1 MGYYF
6 KMYKNDL
13 ENFYLPMA
21 SSNKRGLPMGLMEV
35 AFGPVIKSF
44 SCTIVEECISTINEN
59 ESLVTIEIEQN
70 IDKETNNRTIVL
82 VPRNY
87 PLSDKIKVHLVNY
100 MDETY
105 IDLDYN
111 DYRKNKVRYY
121 FTLTKRECASYIF
134 KNGDTRSIKTAIW
147 NNDHTNYTLEN
158 VLIEPVI
165 SVQPDSDL
173 FTFYTSELDNRNFS
187 TSRNSHNAYEKQIYN
202 IENEYVFITK
212 EFFTSLNDCIYFT
225 KTKREEPRITNKLEK
240 QWSWD
245 CKPLN
250 MSKKETKMTK
260 IKDIKLNGPATILFT
275 IDNKKVVV
283 KCRPGDD
290 YDPEKGIL
298 MALCK
303 YIYSSNTNRNNWT
316 EVFNIPYSDEI
327 DVEKVIA
334 MTIVKCYFYKNDK
347 DWHYNY
353 VLKYMY
359 NAVNLKTED
368 RVKALKALDYSVER
382 IARCLGVT
390 KWFVKDVLD
399 KAKAVKT
406 TTNKPKIT
414 VTGTKDPYIESLLKK
429 KPELKNNA
437 NPCEVPDHKPCNAEE
452 LPTKQKDVISD
463 QDIIDLFNKGYSIS
477 KISKELG
484 LTEYFVK
491 KYLDAY
497 TNPKTEKKAG
507 RILRK
512 ALKSAQKEK
521 KDNKPIKH
529 VRRTQIDY
537 PDYLDKETCDI
548 VLERTKEK
556 YKDHDKIQYLSELQ
570 KYFIMEC
577 KREYIVT
584 HYGNGYDMYAIAKVL
599 GINAAS
605 VQRIWNAYKSGKEK

>member
-21 SSNKRGLPMGLMEV
+21 NSNKRGLPMGLMEV

-59 ESLVTIEIEQN
+59 ESVVIIEIEQN
-70 IDKETNNRTIVL
+70 IDKETNNRTTIL

-87 PLSDKIKVHLVNY
+87 PVGDKIKVHLVNY
-100 MDETY
+100 IDEAY

-111 DYRKNKVRYY
+111 DYRKNKIRYY
-121 FTLTKRECASYIF
+121 FALTKQQQDKFIKNSSNGESIIMMDWNSSDRSLF
-134 KNGDTRSIKTAIW
+134 KIKNVNDDNLRIHKVYSILIDPEQFHTSKDFSNGYQKQVYKSFVDEEFNTIKFFTSIYGLHEYLYSIMKKDIK
-147 NNDHTNYTLEN
+147 NYTLADTTN
-158 VLIEPVI
+158 
-165 SVQPDSDL
+165 
-173 FTFYTSELDNRNFS
+173 TS
-187 TSRNSHNAYEKQIYN
+187 
-202 IENEYVFITK
+202 K
-212 EFFTSLNDCIYFT
+212 E
-225 KTKREEPRITNKLEK
+225 
-240 QWSWD
+240 
-245 CKPLN
+245 
-250 MSKKETKMTK
+250 ETKMTK

-275 IDNKKVVV
+275 TDNKKVVV

-303 YIYSSNTNRNNWT
+303 YIYNSNTNRNNWT

-334 MTIVKCYFYKNDK
+334 MTIVKNCFYKNDK

-390 KWFVKDVLD
+390 KWFVKNVLD
-399 KAKAVKT
+399 KTTKAVKT

-437 NPCEVPDHKPCNAEE
+437 NPCEVPDHKPCNVEE

-512 ALKSAQKEK
+512 ALKSAQK
-521 KDNKPIKH
+521 DNSKPIKH

-537 PDYLDKETCDI
+537 PDYLDKETCDM

>member
-21 SSNKRGLPMGLMEV
+21 SLDKRGLPMGLIQV

-44 SCTIVEECISTINEN
+44 SCTIVQKYEST
-59 ESLVTIEIEQN
+59 LTIEIEQD
-70 IDKETNNRTIVL
+70 IDEETRCRIITL

-100 MDETY
+100 IDEAY
-105 IDLDYN
+105 IDSDYD

-121 FTLTKRECASYIF
+121 FTLTKRECDSYIL

-147 NNDHTNYTLEN
+147 NNDHTNFTLEN

-165 SVQPDSDL
+165 SIQPNSDL
-173 FTFYTSELDNRNFS
+173 FTFYTSELDIRNFS

-202 IENEYVFITK
+202 IETEYVFITK

-225 KTKREEPRITNKLEK
+225 KTKREEPRITNKLEQ

-250 MSKKETKMTK
+250 MTKKEIKMTK

-275 IDNKKVVV
+275 TDNKKVVV

-303 YIYSSNTNRNNWT
+303 YIINSNTNRNNWT
-316 EVFNIPYSDEI
+316 EVFDIPYKDEI

-334 MTIVKCYFYKNDK
+334 MTIVKGYFYKNDK
-347 DWHYNY
+347 DWHYNC

-390 KWFVKDVLD
+390 KWFVKNTLD
-399 KAKAVKT
+399 KVKAVKT

-414 VTGTKDPYIESLLKK
+414 VTGTKGSYVENLLKE

-437 NPCEVPDHKPCNAEE
+437 NAYEVPDHKPCNAEE
-452 LPTKQKDVISD
+452 LPIKQKDVISD

-512 ALKSAQKEK
+512 ALKSAQK
-521 KDNKPIKH
+521 DNSKPIKH

-537 PDYLDKETCDI
+537 PDYLDKETCDM

-577 KREYIVT
+577 KREYIAT
-584 HYGNGYDMYAIAKVL
+584 HYGNGYDMYTIAKVL

>member
-1 MGYYF
+1 
-6 KMYKNDL
+6 
-13 ENFYLPMA
+13 
-21 SSNKRGLPMGLMEV
+21 
-35 AFGPVIKSF
+35 
-44 SCTIVEECISTINEN
+44 
-59 ESLVTIEIEQN
+59 
-70 IDKETNNRTIVL
+70 
-82 VPRNY
+82 
-87 PLSDKIKVHLVNY
+87 
-100 MDETY
+100 
-105 IDLDYN
+105 
-111 DYRKNKVRYY
+111 
-121 FTLTKRECASYIF
+121 
-134 KNGDTRSIKTAIW
+134 
-147 NNDHTNYTLEN
+147 
-158 VLIEPVI
+158 
-165 SVQPDSDL
+165 
-173 FTFYTSELDNRNFS
+173 
-187 TSRNSHNAYEKQIYN
+187 
-202 IENEYVFITK
+202 
-212 EFFTSLNDCIYFT
+212 
-225 KTKREEPRITNKLEK
+225 
-240 QWSWD
+240 
-245 CKPLN
+245 
-250 MSKKETKMTK
+250 MTK

-275 IDNKKVVV
+275 TDNKKVVV

-303 YIYSSNTNRNNWT
+303 YIINSNTNRNNWT
-316 EVFNIPYSDEI
+316 EVFDIPYKDEI

-334 MTIVKCYFYKNDK
+334 MTIVKGYFCKNDK

-390 KWFVKDVLD
+390 KWFVKNALD
-399 KAKAVKT
+399 KATKAVKT
-406 TTNKPKIT
+406 TTNKSKIT
-414 VTGTKDPYIESLLKK
+414 VTGTKGSYIENLLKE

-437 NPCEVPDHKPCNAEE
+437 NPCEVPDHKPCNAEK

-512 ALKSAQKEK
+512 ALKSAQK
-521 KDNKPIKH
+521 DNSKPIKH

-537 PDYLDKETCDI
+537 PDYLDKETCDM

>member
-13 ENFYLPMA
+13 KNFYLPMA
-21 SSNKRGLPMGLMEV
+21 NSDKYSLSTGFMEV

-44 SCTIVEECISTINEN
+44 SCKIIEEYESTINEN
-59 ESLVTIEIEQN
+59 ESVVIIEIEQN
-70 IDKETNNRTIVL
+70 IDKETNNRTTIL

-87 PLSDKIKVHLVNY
+87 PIGDKIKVHLVNY
-100 MDETY
+100 IDEVY
-105 IDLDYN
+105 IDSDYN

-121 FTLTKRECASYIF
+121 FALTKKQQDKFIKNSNNGESIIMMDWNSSDRSLF
-134 KNGDTRSIKTAIW
+134 KIKNVSDDNLRIHKIYSILIDPEQFHTGKDLSNGYQKQVYKSFIDEEFDTIKFFTSIYSLHEYLYSIMKKDIK
-147 NNDHTNYTLEN
+147 NYTLA
-158 VLIEPVI
+158 
-165 SVQPDSDL
+165 D
-173 FTFYTSELDNRNFS
+173 T
-187 TSRNSHNAYEKQIYN
+187 
-202 IENEYVFITK
+202 
-212 EFFTSLNDCIYFT
+212 
-225 KTKREEPRITNKLEK
+225 TNT
-240 QWSWD
+240 
-245 CKPLN
+245 
-250 MSKKETKMTK
+250 SKKETKMTK

-275 IDNKKVVV
+275 TDNKKVVV

-303 YIYSSNTNRNNWT
+303 YIINSNTNRNNWT
-316 EVFNIPYSDEI
+316 EVFDIPYKDEI

-334 MTIVKCYFYKNDK
+334 MTIVKGYFCKNDK
-347 DWHYNY
+347 DWHYNC

-390 KWFVKDVLD
+390 KWFVKNALD
-399 KAKAVKT
+399 KAKTVKT

-414 VTGTKDPYIESLLKK
+414 VTGTKGSYIENLLKE

-437 NPCEVPDHKPCNAEE
+437 SPYEVPDHKPCNMEE
-452 LPTKQKDVISD
+452 LPTKQKDIISD

-537 PDYLDKETCDI
+537 PDYLDKETCDM

-584 HYGNGYDMYAIAKVL
+584 HYGNGYDMYTIAKVL
-599 GINAAS
+599 GINAPS